1 MHHAYVRLDEDGT
14 IKTCPTYDYD
24 GSITGKIVVNVPA
37 YFDENPEE
45 RIRLG
50 WVKHIRHDKKEIA
63 ELVGEWNQQTQYIAR
78 TTRAVDEHTIEDVYH
93 VMDKSE
99 EMLLMEEVAESAGS
113 FGFSENGIFFFGG
126 EEM

>member
-1 MHHAYVRLDEDGT
+1 MYHVYERLKEDGDLEH
-14 IKTCPTYDYD
+14 CPTYDYD

-50 WVKHIRHDKKEIA
+50 WVKHIKYNKDEIA
-63 ELVGEWNQQTQYIAR
+63 EQVGGWNRQTQFLAPS
-78 TTRAVDEHTIEDVYH
+78 TRQIDEHTIEDVYH

-99 EMLLMEEVAESAGS
+99 EMLLMEEVAESSNS
-113 FGFSENGIFFFGG
+113 FGFSDGGIMFFGG

>member
-1 MHHAYVRLDEDGT
+1 MRHNYERLKEDGDLEY
-14 IKTCPTYDYD
+14 CPTYDYD

-50 WVKHIRHDKKEIA
+50 WVKHIRYDKDEIA
-63 ELVGEWNQQTQYIAR
+63 EQVGGWNRQTQFLAR
-78 TTRAVDEHTIEDVYH
+78 STRQIDEHTIEDVYH

-99 EMLLMEEVAESAGS
+99 EMLLMEEMSESTGG
-113 FGFSENGIFFFGG
+113 FGIDDGRIIFFDG